1 MNYVKI
7 GNILVADFNLYVWD
21 SLPNEIIIALLGLGT
36 AFAALIVIFG
46 VIAILKSL
54 IKFTVSGGQNS
65 SVSTGDLSRLPGEQA
80 HIGEDLSSNP
90 ELVAVITAAIMA
102 SMGDDKPADG
112 FVVKSIRKKRNT
124 GWN

>member
-1 MNYVKI
+1 MNYFKI
-7 GNILVADFNLYVWD
+7 GNILAADFNLYVWD
-21 SLPNEIIIALLGLGT
+21 SLPREIIIALLGLGT

-46 VIAILKSL
+46 VIAILKIL
-54 IKFTVSGGQNS
+54 IKFSTSEGQNTT
-65 SVSTGDLSRLPGEQA
+65 VSTGTSNLHKEQPY
-80 HIGEDLSSNP
+80 IGEELSTNP